1 MGNWS
6 PAFKY
11 DEAICIRDMYLAAG
25 RPEPYLAFQM
35 THSPLRLDAYFLD
48 ILWRARDSENG
59 TRGLTAGGGA
69 MPLPGVSAPIYWRS
83 VAAQGLAEA
92 LGAWVTVKLIDP
104 SVRPYSS
111 FTTMPADLRACGG
124 TQQVPAAYAFSF
136 FNRFVMRELL
146 GLTEGG
152 YMGPIDAMFME
163 ALQGA
168 RVFGHAG
175 AAQEGFSLPQVVID
189 REKVNYVKAAIE
201 GLEFPD
207 EAGLTRRI
215 VEDTFPETSFLM
227 HETTMAYVR
236 QSAWQPEL
244 FAGTV
249 AEEIGAALQGD
260 VGKLLPQAKTIARA
274 KIAAN
279 AFRLAPEVQREV
291 DRIYRW
297 GCQALSA

>member
-1 MGNWS
+1 
-6 PAFKY
+6 
-11 DEAICIRDMYLAAG
+11 
-25 RPEPYLAFQM
+25 
-35 THSPLRLDAYFLD
+35 
-48 ILWRARDSENG
+48 
-59 TRGLTAGGGA
+59 
-69 MPLPGVSAPIYWRS
+69 
-83 VAAQGLAEA
+83 
-92 LGAWVTVKLIDP
+92 
-104 SVRPYSS
+104 
-111 FTTMPADLRACGG
+111 
-124 TQQVPAAYAFSF
+124 
-136 FNRFVMRELL
+136 MRELL

-236 QSAWQPEL
+236 QSAWPRRSARRCRATSGSCCRRRRRSRARRSRRTL
-244 FAGTV
+244 FDSLRRSSGKLTGSTA
-249 AEEIGAALQGD
+249 GAAKRYRREATSD
-260 VGKLLPQAKTIARA
+260 VRA
-274 KIAAN
+274 VSIH
-279 AFRLAPEVQREV
+279 LA
-291 DRIYRW
+291 
-297 GCQALSA
+297 GC